1 MHQNPGSIGSHRKA
15 LQSWR
20 PLDTYGKLLNA
31 EGAIDF
37 ADLMLKAVRDMHSK
51 SMPPLSVRW
60 LLVDEA
66 QDMDDTDR
74 MGQNSRKTR
83 D

>member
-1 MHQNPGSIGSHRKA
+1 MAAI
-15 LQSWR
+15 
-20 PLDTYGKLLNA
+20 DTYGKLLNA

-37 ADLMLKAVRDMHSK
+37 ADLMLTAVRDMHSK

-66 QDMDDTDR
+66 QDMDEI
-74 MGQNSRKTR
+74 QIESLLSKTAY
-83 D
+83 DVGSSEGVGYG